1 MKRARIL
8 LADSQSLL
16 MEALAKLLDPEFE
29 IVGSVMDGNALI
41 KAGYELQPNIVVL
54 DVELPIVNGLEAGH
68 RLITALPN
76 LKLIYLTMN
85 NEPETAAEA
94 FRIGANAYLLK
105 TLPASEFVQAIQ
117 LATKGCSYLTPLV
130 NKNVTCSFSHNST
143 PRPPAELTVRQRE
156 VLRLLAE
163 GRSMKEVAF
172 ALQITPRTVAYHKYR
187 MMRDFHLN
195 STAAL
200 VRFAMARQV
209 A

>member
-1 MKRARIL
+1 MKRPRIL

-16 MEALAKLLDPEFE
+16 MEALAKLLEPEFE

-41 KAGYELQPNIVVL
+41 KAGYELQPHIVVL
-54 DVELPIVNGLEAGH
+54 DVELPIVDGLDAGH
-68 RLITALPN
+68 RLIKALPN

-85 NEPETAAEA
+85 NEPETVAEA
-94 FRIGANAYLLK
+94 FRIGANAYVLK
-105 TLPASEFVQAIQ
+105 TWAASELVQAIQ
-117 LATKGCSYLTPLV
+117 LATQGCSYLTPSV
-130 NKNVTCSFSHNST
+130 NKNVTCSFLPNGKPT
-143 PRPPAELTVRQRE
+143 NPAELTVRQRE
-156 VLRLLAE
+156 VLRLLAK

-172 ALQITPRTVAYHKYR
+172 ALQITTRTVAYHKYR
-187 MMRDFHLN
+187 MMRDFNLD